1 MATRK
6 GYKMDPIE
14 NKAALIEKVDKTIA
28 GRSHFVRWL
37 LGGVYWL
44 FPFVLLGIGFL
55 IADFIPAFRTSV
67 FGDWP
72 IDATVWPPLVVLILL
87 AVTWLLFDLFWV
99 FSRETTSRSLQINSA
114 VTNFW
119 AIIFSM
125 VFGYLIN
132 SKGGIPW
139 WFIVPFSAAIVDAFT
154 TSWAAINNATQKPF
168 MTERGRE

>member
-1 MATRK
+1 
-6 GYKMDPIE
+6 MDPIG
-14 NKAALIEKVDKTIA
+14 NKAALIEKVDKTIG
-28 GRSHFVRWL
+28 GRSLFVRCL
-37 LGGVYWL
+37 LGVLYWL

-55 IADFIPAFRTSV
+55 IAHFIPAFKTSV
-67 FGDWP
+67 FGEWP
-72 IDATVWPPLVVLILL
+72 IDATVWPPLLVLIIL

-99 FSRETTSRSLQINSA
+99 FSRETTSRNLQVNSA
-114 VTNFW
+114 VTNSL
-119 AIIFSM
+119 AITFSV

-139 WFIVPFSAAIVDAFT
+139 WFIVPFFAAIVDVFT